1 MNIAIVGA
9 QWGDEGKGKVVDLLA
24 PRFSMV
30 ARYQGGHNAG
40 HTVHVG
46 GKRFVLRL
54 IPSGILN
61 PGVMCVIGN
70 GLVVDLKAL
79 FDEVEELQ
87 RAAIPVDGRLFVS
100 DRAHVI
106 LPFHRDLDK
115 LSEASLG
122 SRKIGTTSRG
132 IGPAYEAKIA
142 RRGLRACDLAD
153 AEFVEEHIRQMLD
166 TLNLMDDDAHY
177 DWRELVAGTLALGER
192 LQPMLTDVSVLLA
205 GAMTAGQSI
214 LFEGAQGTML
224 DVDHGTYPYVTSSSA
239 TAGGACTG
247 LGIGPGAIG
256 AVIGIAKAYT
266 TRVGEGPL
274 PSELRDD
281 AGAVLREKGQEFGAV
296 TGRPRRC
303 GWFDAV
309 VVRHAVRVNGL
320 DGLALTKLDVLDGFD
335 KVEICVG
342 YRIDDATVTE
352 FPADL
357 RRVQRAVPVLETMPG
372 WKTPTAGRRD
382 YAALPA
388 EARAY
393 VARIEALAGVPVL
406 LVSTGAARE
415 DTIIRDDPRAIEW
428 FGARPAALDQ
438 AAQD

>member
-1 MNIAIVGA
+1 MNIAVVGA

-24 PRFSMV
+24 RRFSMV

-54 IPSGILN
+54 IPSGIMN
-61 PGVMCVIGN
+61 PGVTCVIGN

-79 FDEVEELQ
+79 FDEVEELR
-87 RAAIPVDGRLFVS
+87 RAAISVDGRLFVS

-122 SRKIGTTSRG
+122 DRKLGTTSRG

-142 RRGLRACDLAD
+142 RRGLRTCDLAD
-153 AEFVEEHIRQMLD
+153 AEFVEEHIRQALD
-166 TLNLMDDDAHY
+166 ALNLANEDAHY
-177 DWRELVAGTLALGER
+177 DWREMVGATLALGER
-192 LQPMLTDVSVLLA
+192 LQPMLVDVSVLLA
-205 GAMTAGQSI
+205 GAMRAGKSI

-247 LGIGPGAIG
+247 LGVGPGAIG

-266 TRVGEGPL
+266 TRVGEGPF
-274 PSELRDD
+274 PSELHD
-281 AGAVLREKGQEFGAV
+281 AFGTVLREKGQEFGAV

-309 VVRHAVRVNGL
+309 VVRHAARVNGL
-320 DGLALTKLDVLDGFD
+320 DGLALTKLDVLDGLD

-342 YRIDDATVTE
+342 YQIDGMSVTE

-357 RRVQRAVPVLETMPG
+357 RRVRRAVPVLESMPG
-372 WKTPTAGRRD
+372 WKTPTAGCRD
-382 YAALPA
+382 FGSLAP

-393 VARIEALAGVPVL
+393 VVRLEALTGVPVL

-428 FGARPAALDQ
+428 FGTRAAERV
-438 AAQD
+438 

>member
-1 MNIAIVGA
+1 MNIVVVGA

-61 PGVMCVIGN
+61 PGVACVIGN

-79 FDEVEELQ
+79 FDEVEELR
-87 RAAIPVDGRLFVS
+87 RAAIGVDGRLFVS

-115 LSEASLG
+115 LNEASLG
-122 SRKIGTTSRG
+122 NRKIGTTSRG
-132 IGPAYEAKIA
+132 IGPAYEAKFA
-142 RRGLRACDLAD
+142 RRGLRTCDLAD
-153 AEFVEEHIRQMLD
+153 AEFVEEHIRQALD
-166 TLNLMDDDAHY
+166 TLNLMDEDAHY
-177 DWRELVAGTLALGER
+177 DWRELVTGTLALGDR
-192 LQPMLTDVSVLLA
+192 LLPMLTDVSVLLA
-205 GAMTAGQSI
+205 NAMKAGQSI

-224 DVDHGTYPYVTSSSA
+224 DVDHGTYPYVTSSSS

-247 LGIGPGAIG
+247 LGVGPGAIG

-266 TRVGEGPL
+266 TRVGEGPF
-274 PSELRDD
+274 PSELRDE
-281 AGAVLREKGQEFGAV
+281 AGTVLREKGQEFGAV

-320 DGLALTKLDVLDGFD
+320 DGLALTKLDVLDGLD
-335 KVEICVG
+335 TVQICVG
-342 YRIDDATVTE
+342 YRIDNELVTE

-357 RRVQRAVPVLETMPG
+357 RRVQRAVPVLESMPG
-372 WKTPTAGRRD
+372 WTTPTAGCRD
-382 YAALPA
+382 FALLPA

-393 VARIEALAGVPVL
+393 VARLEALTGVPAL

-415 DTIIRDDPRAIEW
+415 DTIIRDDARAVEW
-428 FGARPAALDQ
+428 FGTSAVTR
-438 AAQD
+438 

>member
-1 MNIAIVGA
+1 MNIAVVGA
-9 QWGDEGKGKVVDLLA
+9 QWGDEGKGKVVDLMA
-24 PRFSMV
+24 SRFSIV

-40 HTVHVG
+40 HTVHAAG
-46 GKRFVLRL
+46 RRFVLRL

-61 PGVMCVIGN
+61 PGVACVIGN

-79 FDEVEELQ
+79 FDEVEEL
-87 RAAIPVDGRLFVS
+87 RVAAIPVDGRLFVS

-115 LSEASLG
+115 LNEASLG
-122 SRKIGTTSRG
+122 TRKIGTTSRG

-142 RRGLRACDLAD
+142 RRGLRTCDLAD
-153 AEFVEEHIRQMLD
+153 SEFVEEHVRQALD
-166 TLNLMDDDAHY
+166 TLSLMDNDARY

-192 LQPMLTDVSVLLA
+192 LQPMLVDVSVLLA
-205 GAMTAGQSI
+205 GAMKAGQSI

-224 DVDHGTYPYVTSSSA
+224 DVDHGTYPYVTSSSS
-239 TAGGACTG
+239 TAGGVCTG
-247 LGIGPGAIG
+247 LGVGPRAIG

-266 TRVGEGPL
+266 SRVGEGPF
-274 PSELRDD
+274 PSELHDD
-281 AGAVLREKGQEFGAV
+281 FGAALREKGQEFGAV

-309 VVRHAVRVNGL
+309 VVRHAARVNGL
-320 DGLALTKLDVLDGFD
+320 DGLALTKLDVLDGLD

-342 YRIDDATVTE
+342 YKIDDTTVTE

-357 RRVQRAVPVLETMPG
+357 RRVQRAVPVLESMPG

-382 YAALPA
+382 FAALPA
-388 EARAY
+388 EAKHY
-393 VARIEALAGVPVL
+393 VARIEALTGVPVL

-415 DTIIRDDPRAIEW
+415 DTLIRDDPRAIEW
-428 FGARPAALDQ
+428 FGTRAAERG
-438 AAQD
+438 

>member
-1 MNIAIVGA
+1 MNIAVVGA

-24 PRFSMV
+24 PRFSIV

-61 PGVMCVIGN
+61 PGVACVIGN

-79 FDEVEELQ
+79 FDEVEELRQ
-87 RAAIPVDGRLFVS
+87 AAISVDGRLFVS

-115 LSEASLG
+115 LNEASLG

-132 IGPAYEAKIA
+132 IGPAYEAKVA
-142 RRGLRACDLAD
+142 RRGLRTCDLAD
-153 AEFVEEHIRQMLD
+153 AEFVEEHIRQGLD
-166 TLNLMDDDAHY
+166 TLNLMNEDAHY
-177 DWRELVAGTLALGER
+177 DWRELVASTLALGER

-205 GAMTAGQSI
+205 DAMKAGQSI

-224 DVDHGTYPYVTSSSA
+224 DVDHGTYPYVTSSSS

-247 LGIGPGAIG
+247 LGIGPGTIG

-266 TRVGEGPL
+266 TRVGEGPF
-274 PSELRDD
+274 PSELHDD
-281 AGAVLREKGQEFGAV
+281 SGAALREKGQEFGAV

-320 DGLALTKLDVLDGFD
+320 GGLALTKLDVLDGLD

-342 YRIDDATVTE
+342 YRIDDTAVTE

-372 WKTPTAGRRD
+372 WKTPTAGVRD
-382 YAALPA
+382 FAALPA
-388 EARAY
+388 EAKAY
-393 VARIEALAGVPVL
+393 VARLEALTGVRVL

-415 DTIIRDDPRAIEW
+415 DTLITDDPRAIEW
-428 FGARPAALDQ
+428 FGTRPASQ
-438 AAQD
+438 G

>member
-1 MNIAIVGA
+1 MNIVVVGA
-9 QWGDEGKGKVVDLLA
+9 QWGDEGKGKIVDLLA
-24 PRFSMV
+24 PRFAMV

-46 GKRFVLRL
+46 GRRFVLRL

-61 PGVMCVIGN
+61 DGVTCVIGN

-79 FDEVEELQ
+79 FDEVEELK
-87 RAAIPVDGRLFVS
+87 RTDISVEGRLFVS

-122 SRKIGTTSRG
+122 NRKIGTTSRG

-142 RRGLRACDLAD
+142 RRGLRTCDLAD
-153 AEFVEEHIRQMLD
+153 ADYVEEHIRQALD
-166 TLNLMDDDAHY
+166 TLNLLDEDAHY
-177 DWRELVAGTLALGER
+177 EWRELVSSTLALGAR
-192 LQPMLTDVSVLLA
+192 LQPMLADVSVLLA
-205 GAMTAGQSI
+205 GAMKAGRSI

-224 DVDHGTYPYVTSSSA
+224 DVDHGTYPYVTSSNA

-247 LGIGPGAIG
+247 LGVGPRAIG
-256 AVIGIAKAYT
+256 AALGIAKAYT
-266 TRVGEGPL
+266 TRVGEGPF
-274 PSELRDD
+274 PSELLE
-281 AGAVLREKGQEFGAV
+281 GVGTTLREKGQEFGAV

-320 DGLALTKLDVLDGFD
+320 DAIALTKLDVLDGLD
-335 KVEICVG
+335 TLEICTG
-342 YRIDDATVTE
+342 YQIDGETVTE

-357 RRVQRAVPVLETMPG
+357 RRVQRAKPVLESMPG
-372 WKTPTAGRRD
+372 WRTPTAGVRNYD
-382 YAALPA
+382 DLPI
-388 EARAY
+388 EAKAY
-393 VARIEALAGVPVL
+393 VARLEALVGAPAL

-415 DTIIRDDPRAIEW
+415 DTLVRDDPRAMEW
-428 FGARPAALDQ
+428 FGDLSGAPR
-438 AAQD
+438 

>member
-1 MNIAIVGA
+1 MNIAVVGA
-9 QWGDEGKGKVVDLLA
+9 QWGDEGKGKVVDLMA
-24 PRFSMV
+24 SRFSIV

-40 HTVHVG
+40 HTVHAAG
-46 GKRFVLRL
+46 RRFVLRL

-61 PGVMCVIGN
+61 PGVACVIGN

-79 FDEVEELQ
+79 FDEVEEL
-87 RAAIPVDGRLFVS
+87 RVAAIPVDGRLFVS

-115 LSEASLG
+115 LNEASLG
-122 SRKIGTTSRG
+122 TRKIGTTSRG

-142 RRGLRACDLAD
+142 RRGLRTCDLAD
-153 AEFVEEHIRQMLD
+153 SEFVEEHVRQALD
-166 TLNLMDDDAHY
+166 TLSLMDNDARY

-192 LQPMLTDVSVLLA
+192 LQPMLVDVSVLLA
-205 GAMTAGQSI
+205 GAMKAGQSI

-224 DVDHGTYPYVTSSSA
+224 DVDHGTYPYVTSSSS
-239 TAGGACTG
+239 TAGGVCTG
-247 LGIGPGAIG
+247 LGVGPRAIG

-266 TRVGEGPL
+266 TRVGEGPF
-274 PSELRDD
+274 PSELHDD
-281 AGAVLREKGQEFGAV
+281 FGAALREKGQEFGAV

-309 VVRHAVRVNGL
+309 VVRHAARVNGL
-320 DGLALTKLDVLDGFD
+320 DGLALTKLDVLDGLD

-342 YRIDDATVTE
+342 YKIDDTTVTE

-357 RRVQRAVPVLETMPG
+357 RRVQRAVPVLESMPG

-382 YAALPA
+382 FAALPA
-388 EARAY
+388 EAKHY
-393 VARIEALAGVPVL
+393 VARIEALTGVPVL

-415 DTIIRDDPRAIEW
+415 DTLIRDDPRAIEW
-428 FGARPAALDQ
+428 FGTRAAERG
-438 AAQD
+438 

>member
-1 MNIAIVGA
+1 MNIAVVGA

-24 PRFSMV
+24 PRFSIV

-61 PGVMCVIGN
+61 SGVTCVIGN
-70 GLVVDLKAL
+70 GLVLDLKAL
-79 FDEVEELQ
+79 FDEVEELR
-87 RAAIPVDGRLFVS
+87 RASILVDGRLFVS

-106 LPFHRDLDK
+106 LPFHRDLDR

-142 RRGLRACDLAD
+142 RRGLRTCDLAD
-153 AEFVEEHIRQMLD
+153 ADFVEEHVRQALD
-166 TLNLMDDDAHY
+166 TLNLEDADAHY
-177 DWRELVAGTLALGER
+177 DWRELVASTLALGER
-192 LQPMLTDVSVLLA
+192 LQPMLADVSVLLA
-205 GAMTAGQSI
+205 EAMKAGKSI

-247 LGIGPGAIG
+247 LGVGPGAIG

-266 TRVGEGPL
+266 TRVGEGPF
-274 PSELRDD
+274 PSELHDRF
-281 AGAVLREKGQEFGAV
+281 GAMLREKGQEFGAV

-303 GWFDAV
+303 GWFDGV

-320 DGLALTKLDVLDGFD
+320 DGLALTKLDVLDGLD
-335 KVEICVG
+335 QVEICVG
-342 YRIDDATVTE
+342 YEIDNRTVTE

-357 RRVQRAVPVLETMPG
+357 RRVQRARPVHETMPG
-372 WKTPTAGRRD
+372 WKMPTAGCRD
-382 YAALPA
+382 FALLPA
-388 EARAY
+388 EAKAY
-393 VARIEALAGVPVL
+393 VARLEALTGVPVL

-415 DTIIRDDPRAIEW
+415 DTVIRDDPRARAW
-428 FGARPAALDQ
+428 FGTVPAQ
-438 AAQD
+438 PV

>member
-1 MNIAIVGA
+1 M
-9 QWGDEGKGKVVDLLA
+9 
-24 PRFSMV
+24 
-30 ARYQGGHNAG
+30 
-40 HTVHVG
+40 
-46 GKRFVLRL
+46 LRL

-61 PGVMCVIGN
+61 PGVRCVIGN
-70 GLVVDLKAL
+70 GLVVDLQAL
-79 FDEVEELQ
+79 FDEVEELR
-87 RAAIPVDGRLFVS
+87 RAGISAENRLFVS

-115 LSEASLG
+115 INEASLG

-142 RRGLRACDLAD
+142 RRGLRTCDLAD
-153 AEFVEEHIRQMLD
+153 AEFVEEHIRQALD
-166 TLNLMDDDAHY
+166 TLTMLDEDAHY

-205 GAMTAGQSI
+205 GAIKAGESI

-224 DVDHGTYPYVTSSSA
+224 DVDHGTYPYVTSSNS

-247 LGIGPGAIG
+247 LGVGPGAIG

-266 TRVGEGPL
+266 TRVGEGPF
-274 PSELRDD
+274 PSELHDES
-281 AGAVLREKGQEFGAV
+281 GAALREKGQEFGSV

-309 VVRHAVRVNGL
+309 VIRHAVRVNGL
-320 DGLALTKLDVLDGFD
+320 DGLALTKLDVLDGLET
-335 KVEICVG
+335 VQICVG
-342 YRIDDATVTE
+342 YRIDDASVME

-357 RRVQRAVPVLETMPG
+357 RRVQRAVPVLEGMPG
-372 WKTPTAGRRD
+372 WKTPTAGCRD
-382 YAALPA
+382 FASLPA
-388 EARAY
+388 EAKAY
-393 VARIEALAGVPVL
+393 VARLEALTGVPVL

-415 DTIIRDDPRAIEW
+415 DTAIRDDPRAIAW
-428 FGARPAALDQ
+428 FGTGSSSST
-438 AAQD
+438 